1 MGKVGRQMLME
12 VIYYIIQ
19 NICTSF
25 GGLEPAKV
33 NRDELK
39 SCYHCMHK
47 NNVFHRNWRLH
58 SISYNLQIY
67 IGI

>member
-19 NICTSF
+19 NIYTSF

-47 NNVFHRNWRLH
+47 NNVFHRN
-58 SISYNLQIY
+58 
-67 IGI
+67 